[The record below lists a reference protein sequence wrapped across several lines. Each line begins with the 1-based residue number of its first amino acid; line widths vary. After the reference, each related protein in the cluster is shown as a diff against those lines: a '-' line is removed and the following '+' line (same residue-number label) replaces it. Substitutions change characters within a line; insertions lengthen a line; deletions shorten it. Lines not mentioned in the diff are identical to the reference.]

1 MKNAYCLLLMIST
14 TLFLLHFY
22 THAVIG
28 LYLTYTVLLEPTGNF
43 ISYTITVM
51 EKISVGFDN
60 ASIIPALIF
69 SNKSVAFF
77 PSYIVK
83 KLFSVYQVGSILGQI
98 DMVEPKE

>member
-51 EKISVGFDN
+51 
-60 ASIIPALIF
+60 L
-69 SNKSVAFF
+69 
-77 PSYIVK
+77 
-83 KLFSVYQVGSILGQI
+83 
-98 DMVEPKE
+98 

>member
-43 ISYTITVM
+43 ISYTITVIIVM
-51 EKISVGFDN
+51 DKISVGIDN
-60 ASIIPALIF
+60 ASIISTLIF
-69 SNKSVAFF
+69 SNKSAAFF
-77 PSYIVK
+77 PS
-83 KLFSVYQVGSILGQI
+83 
-98 DMVEPKE
+98 